1 MCSYLYLESK
11 KKIINLLDFEC
22 LIFYMMVI
30 VISIVK
36 LMLGDV

>member
-11 KKIINLLDFEC
+11 KKFINLLDFEC